1 MVFAAGVVAVGLL
14 LLFKATTIADVIDTV
29 VGARTIGMLLD
40 SF

>member
-14 LLFKATTIADVIDTV
+14 LLFKATTIAVVVDTV